1 MFCVHQIGFDL
12 VQTNLYRTSS
22 MEISI
27 RNATKEAIE
36 EINGSKLEC
45 SCSGQSGAASSC
57 RHCFMKQVSSQLQ
70 NAGFNSAICNTKWTN
85 LHSLPSGNFN

>member
-1 MFCVHQIGFDL
+1 MFCVDQIGFDL

-36 EINGSKLEC
+36 KINGSKLEC
-45 SCSGQSGAASSC
+45 ICSGQSGANRSC
-57 RHCFMKQVSSQLQ
+57 RHCFMRQVSSQLQ
-70 NAGFNSAICNTKWTN
+70 NAGFNSAICNTKWIN
-85 LHSLPSGNFN
+85 SYNLPSGNFT